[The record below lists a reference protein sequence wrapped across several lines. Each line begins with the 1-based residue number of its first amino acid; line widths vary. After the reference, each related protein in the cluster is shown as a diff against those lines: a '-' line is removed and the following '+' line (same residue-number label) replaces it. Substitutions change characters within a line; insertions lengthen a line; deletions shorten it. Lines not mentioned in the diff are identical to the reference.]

1 MMRWCTRLSRLWL
14 AACFALSGAL
24 GMSVW
29 LAGVAFAHASYDSSN
44 PAAGAVLATAPTQV
58 TVHFEQNI
66 NPAGENGIPSSLQV
80 FHDTDLTNIYHA
92 DQDAKLV
99 STGQTQFPV
108 SDAKTMSIAMTGDGD
123 GIYEVYWHTISAD
136 DGEADSGVFFF
147 GVGTGNVLG
156 LPTTASTPTTTTSSG
171 MPIWVTILVG
181 IVGLALGAGIAAG
194 IRRRSQPAVAAPQNN
209 APSPG
214 ETPVEKH

>member
-1 MMRWCTRLSRLWL
+1 MRWFTRLSRLWL
-14 AACFALSGAL
+14 VACFALSGAL

-29 LAGVAFAHASYDSSN
+29 LAGVASAHASYDSSD

-80 FHDTDLTNIYHA
+80 FHDTDLTNIYHS

-99 STGQTQFPV
+99 STGQTQFPA
-108 SDAKTMSIAMTGDGD
+108 SDAKTMSIAMTGAGD
-123 GIYEVYWHTISAD
+123 GIYEVYWHTLSAD

-156 LPTTASTPTTTTSSG
+156 LPTTASTPSTTASSG

-181 IVGLALGAGIAAG
+181 LVALALGAGIAAG
-194 IRRRSQPAVAAPQNN
+194 IRRRAQPAAAAPQNN
-209 APSPG
+209 APAPG
-214 ETPVEKH
+214 ETPIEKR

>member
-1 MMRWCTRLSRLWL
+1 MRWFTRLSRLWL
-14 AACFALSGAL
+14 VACFAITGAL

-29 LAGVAFAHASYDSSN
+29 LAGVASAHASYDSSN

-80 FHDTDLTNIYHA
+80 FHDTDLTNIYHS

-99 STGQTQFPV
+99 STGQTQFPA
-108 SDAKTMSIAMTGDGD
+108 SDAKTMSIAMTDDGN
-123 GIYEVYWHTISAD
+123 GIYEVYWHTLSAD

-156 LPTTASTPTTTTSSG
+156 LPATASTPTTTTSSG

-181 IVGLALGAGIAAG
+181 LVGLVVGGGIVTG
-194 IRRRSQPAVAAPQNN
+194 IRRRSQPAAAAPQSN

-214 ETPVEKH
+214 EAPIEKR

>member
-1 MMRWCTRLSRLWL
+1 MRWFTRLPRLL
-14 AACFALSGAL
+14 LVACFALSGAL
-24 GMSVW
+24 GMSMW
-29 LAGVAFAHASYDSSN
+29 LAGIASAHASYDSSD

-80 FHDTDLTNIYHA
+80 FHDSDLENIYHS

-123 GIYEVYWHTISAD
+123 GIYEVYWHTLSAD

-156 LPTTASTPTTTTSSG
+156 LPTTASTPTTPTSSG
-171 MPIWVTILVG
+171 TPIWVTILVG
-181 IVGLALGAGIAAG
+181 LVGLALGAGIVAG
-194 IRRRSQPAVAAPQNN
+194 IRRRSPPAAAAPHSN

-214 ETPVEKH
+214 ETPAEKR